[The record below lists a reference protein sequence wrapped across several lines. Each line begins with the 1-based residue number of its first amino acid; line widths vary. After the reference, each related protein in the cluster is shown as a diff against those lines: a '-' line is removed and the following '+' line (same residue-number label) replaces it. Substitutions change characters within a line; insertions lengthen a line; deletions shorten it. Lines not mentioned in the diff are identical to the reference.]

1 MAEFPEFAPDEPIS
15 PLEKPEFA
23 PNEPVSPLTVSQ
35 RQRAFR
41 EQIRMGQPEQA
52 AQISYGGEKL
62 AAPMPEAE
70 QPKTG
75 MFLGTDEQGR
85 PVAVEQPIT
94 GGEKPQGILERMS
107 QAAKAGLGEEP
118 FGISP
123 ETQKKYPWASTLQ
136 LAAYPADV
144 LLRGLNAFVAGGAGA
159 VAGAAEEMGMSP
171 AMASRL
177 QRDIYQA
184 SQVAGVEMP
193 KPTPGMMTRPIVR
206 AAEAAAPTV
215 ETVEMM
221 TGKPPAPPPVSLPTI
236 PVAEGVPF
244 PEVRGK
250 GARLLP
256 PETPHEPIKLPE
268 PAAELP
274 SRAGVGAEAA
284 AGPLEGISSEAINQ
298 VARQLKADNW
308 TPWTI
313 DERLEKMSPHQF
325 LAEVSPNLENR
336 AAQVA
341 SYGGEGRNTIKTNV
355 DQRHT
360 EIKPRLKVLYD
371 EAFGPVEN
379 LAQERRVL
387 DIEQAKAADPLYQ
400 KFRDLQIHPTE
411 KLKELSELFEKK
423 GVFAEAKDIAEWQRV
438 PWEENFFTPGK
449 RKTYPTAQSWD
460 LVKQALDAKIEGSF
474 VDGRPTKWTRIYT
487 QAKND
492 LINAIDNHP
501 NPEIAGVWKEARA
514 AYAEPASIKTAYDF
528 GKKLLSDAVDA
539 NEVPFFTA
547 AHSSKEM
554 SAIAAGIRYE
564 LENQLGRAGAQE
576 GRSIRQILSD
586 NAQNK
591 IRWIIG
597 DEKAEKLFNAV
608 DLENQIHGAQKRLIG
623 GSPTAERMLG
633 AAEEFGAKPPRGA
646 ELAGEVFET
655 GVGLIKEPKK
665 TVTKAVSKFATEKM
679 ARAAEEKAAQLR
691 AEIARIY
698 TLQGPER
705 DAALRWI
712 LEHGENWTGAPEV
725 KLPGMRSSGGSVLDK
740 MHAAKRR
747 KDGGQL
753 DGPFDEAVEA
763 QAAREAAARQIA
775 GGIKGKPYEPTPPST
790 EGKTWIMEP
799 GLEAVQSGYAEP
811 FFHLPENT
819 AVNEGG
825 EVYNKETGEPL
836 SIVRRPNVIPLAKTP
851 DGIRWA
857 MPKMLELAGNVMNP
871 LAVTRGVPVKA
882 GEMVLGAGPV
892 KTVPEGGVL
901 GAMKE
906 AKAAKEAEKALPSI
920 SEKFAGKAGTP
931 VEEMENLLEGVRGT
945 EIGKMVERYQDMPVR
960 EAHQALFDDLKK
972 LAQEGEIGK
981 EWYEKSSA
989 RILDFLGG
997 DKDAADKFAQ
1007 LIAIYSPQT
1016 AVDVNTQNAVKA
1028 YNRALAGQPLWDG
1041 RIVERDI
1048 QFPTIKAANDYVKS
1062 LGGSKEGY
1070 TKIPL
1075 DDSGKRFLIAQ
1086 HGEKNAYENIATLD
1100 RDLKAHLVMNEDI
1113 PFEGRKIN
1121 NFYNNLMVQI
1131 DPSRLQSSTQDLW
1144 MARAF
1149 GFLDDAV
1156 GGGAKYD
1163 YMERLT
1169 ADLAKELGWK
1179 PHQVQ
1184 AAIWTAMKTRQKG
1197 VLDAVKSEAI
1207 SKGIADIIPDPG
1219 NKGKTI
1225 FQVRDG
1231 QERAYGQLLREKAL
1245 GAEITPESI
1254 AAAARNFSDF
1264 LDQNVAHISWESAP
1278 STKIGHLNGFE
1289 ALPPQ
1294 AKAEYHVGIQ
1304 KALQNDEG
1312 QDLLAR
1318 YLNILSPGAIDAP
1331 GYWEKASNPAT
1342 LTQIGATRIKA
1353 AKQRPD
1359 IDVASKKIMDI
1370 YASALGL
1377 LLKQDGVGYHR
1388 PYYNPQITKANGVE
1402 FKFEKP
1408 LSREDI
1414 INIGQA
1420 LDDKFKGSVALIP
1433 SGENEIRVLNFGDT
1447 KNQKGFHKAVAD
1459 IILNDKINNAADFRV
1474 FASDGDL
1481 VSNNWRANP
1490 NGQDYIQR
1498 ISSAGRSDVLEYI
1511 SDFLAP
1517 RVEAFDKSF
1526 AAKYGL
1532 KRNEDLEK
1540 QIRNL
1545 KQVREQKSTGG
1556 FVSNA
1561 YKHGG
1566 SILHKMMEARR
1577 GQR

>member
-1 MAEFPEFAPDEPIS
+1 MANEQDQELLPLPPGATKEPMLPLPPGATLRRTSEGYPYLQGSEAPESGSKGIIEKAIEPITSYPETYGQMRREAQEQMGRGVEQISGAFEKPSLSEGAWEAAKGAANIGFGGLGFTASPISAAYRTLLGKPIEEITGVPKEYTEFAASLATPGVGFTKIPS
-15 PLEKPEFA
+15 FK
-23 PNEPVSPLTVSQ
+23 VSPPRIPT
-35 RQRAFR
+35 
-41 EQIRMGQPEQA
+41 
-52 AQISYGGEKL
+52 
-62 AAPMPEAE
+62 EAE
-70 QPKTG
+70 QIIKAGERVGVELPKAAVVGPTAQTVAGAVKEIPIIGAPIVKSSRKALSDIENAVQETARKYGATG
-75 MFLGTDEQGR
+75 VEDAGRVAKDAIEGWVSSKGESGKILDKLYDKVDNFVDPSYRRQLDSTADTISKIMADRANAKISGRSSAVDEVLDAVQSAEGMNYEGLKKLRTYIGEMLNKPAQMVAKNIDQAEAKRIYAALSDDLKKTIQAGGTENAVKMFEYANS
-85 PVAVEQPIT
+85 VARIV
-94 GGEKPQGILERMS
+94 GEKRE
-107 QAAKAGLGEEP
+107 
-118 FGISP
+118 
-123 ETQKKYPWASTLQ
+123 Q
-136 LAAYPADV
+136 LSKII
-144 LLRGLNAFVAGGAGA
+144 GAGA
-159 VAGAAEEMGMSP
+159 DAAPEKVISRIESMATGKSSADIQKLRDVKHAIGDEAWNNVAGSILDRMGRTAENAPFSGDRFVTKFENLSLNARNLLFGNNPELYSSVKDLADVSKSFKNLNKLGNPSGSGRVAAALSGIFGGGGVAGLFVEPVTTIVGLIGSLGPAVSISKYMSSP
-171 AMASRL
+171 AR
-177 QRDIYQA
+177 
-184 SQVAGVEMP
+184 
-193 KPTPGMMTRPIVR
+193 
-206 AAEAAAPTV
+206 
-215 ETVEMM
+215 
-221 TGKPPAPPPVSLPTI
+221 
-236 PVAEGVPF
+236 
-244 PEVRGK
+244 
-250 GARLLP
+250 
-256 PETPHEPIKLPE
+256 
-268 PAAELP
+268 
-274 SRAGVGAEAA
+274 
-284 AGPLEGISSEAINQ
+284 
-298 VARQLKADNW
+298 
-308 TPWTI
+308 
-313 DERLEKMSPHQF
+313 
-325 LAEVSPNLENR
+325 
-336 AAQVA
+336 
-341 SYGGEGRNTIKTNV
+341 
-355 DQRHT
+355 
-360 EIKPRLKVLYD
+360 
-371 EAFGPVEN
+371 
-379 LAQERRVL
+379 
-387 DIEQAKAADPLYQ
+387 
-400 KFRDLQIHPTE
+400 
-411 KLKELSELFEKK
+411 
-423 GVFAEAKDIAEWQRV
+423 
-438 PWEENFFTPGK
+438 
-449 RKTYPTAQSWD
+449 
-460 LVKQALDAKIEGSF
+460 VKQASVFGRAYNNAMFNPTPANLEVLDTA
-474 VDGRPTKWTRIYT
+474 
-487 QAKND
+487 
-492 LINAIDNHP
+492 
-501 NPEIAGVWKEARA
+501 ARA
-514 AYAEPASIKTAYDF
+514 FKKSIEEEEET
-528 GKKLLSDAVDA
+528 
-539 NEVPFFTA
+539 P
-547 AHSSKEM
+547 
-554 SAIAAGIRYE
+554 
-564 LENQLGRAGAQE
+564 RA
-576 GRSIRQILSD
+576 
-586 NAQNK
+586 
-591 IRWIIG
+591 
-597 DEKAEKLFNAV
+597 
-608 DLENQIHGAQKRLIG
+608 
-623 GSPTAERMLG
+623 
-633 AAEEFGAKPPRGA
+633 
-646 ELAGEVFET
+646 
-655 GVGLIKEPKK
+655 
-665 TVTKAVSKFATEKM
+665 
-679 ARAAEEKAAQLR
+679 
-691 AEIARIY
+691 
-698 TLQGPER
+698 
-705 DAALRWI
+705 
-712 LEHGENWTGAPEV
+712 
-725 KLPGMRSSGGSVLDK
+725 SGGSVLDK

-747 KDGGQL
+747 ADGGPL
-753 DGPFDEAVEA
+753 DGPFDEAGVQHTAEGYPYIQAGDVVEAPETVAAPAPAPEEPRPGYLQKSIEGLTRGVRELPGTVARAAEDYWAKTKEEQKQGLEMAGRGISNIAGGLPATGVGEVGLGALQYLASPITGFEKPIEKTTGNPAFA
-763 QAAREAAARQIA
+763 QAAMA
-775 GGIKGKPYEPTPPST
+775 
-790 EGKTWIMEP
+790 
-799 GLEAVQSGYAEP
+799 
-811 FFHLPENT
+811 
-819 AVNEGG
+819 
-825 EVYNKETGEPL
+825 
-836 SIVRRPNVIPLAKTP
+836 IPLGPESLLMKAAP
-851 DGIRWA
+851 A
-857 MPKMLELAGNVMNP
+857 MA
-871 LAVTRGVPVKA
+871 AVTAAPK
-882 GEMVLGAGPV
+882 
-892 KTVPEGGVL
+892 GVL

-1184 AAIWTAMKTRQKG
+1184 AAIWTAMKTRQEG

-1408 LSREDI
+1408 MSREDI

-1459 IILNDKINNAADFRV
+1459 IISNDKINNAADFRV
-1474 FASDGDL
+1474 FGSDGDL

-1561 YKHGG
+1561 YKNGG
-1566 SILHKMMEARR
+1566 SVLHKMMEARR